1 MPATKALVL
10 VNTTDS
16 LKLDQTYFT
25 EGHTPSVPTVVI
37 GKSNGEKILEY
48 LRQYGRELQIR
59 IKFSSFE
66 GFLGTGQA
74 REEGAR
80 HLEIV
85 KVKEKDTGENEQN
98 LILSPLGKFCT
109 KF

>member
-1 MPATKALVL
+1 MPATQALVL

-48 LRQYGRELQIR
+48 LRQYGRELQIC
-59 IKFSSFE
+59 IKFSSE
-66 GFLGTGQA
+66 GFWGTGQA

-85 KVKEKDTGENEQN
+85 KVKENETGENEQN
-98 LILSPLGKFCT
+98 FILSPLGKFCT